1 MPFTRR
7 RSLAALGLA
16 ALAPTLQAQGAWPAR
31 PITLVI
37 PFPAGGHTDTIGRLL
52 AEQLAR
58 RLQQGVVVENRPGVN
73 GSLGTD
79 AVSRAAPDGYTLM
92 LGGVGTF
99 ALNPRIYTS
108 VRYDTLRDFTHIA
121 GVARSPNVLLAG
133 PHVPQQTVREVV
145 ARAKAQP
152 RSVNFALTGIGS
164 SGHMAMELLRQAA
177 GVEFNSVPYKGDAP
191 ATVDLLGGQVDL
203 LFLNS
208 VVAVPQVKAGKLRA
222 LAVTGAR
229 RNPLLPNVPTL
240 VESGWPQAVAD
251 SWNSLAGPR
260 GLPVAI
266 VERLNRE
273 VQDILAQPEVRDKL
287 AATGTETMSGQ
298 EAHTQAFVAAEVERW
313 AAVIQAARIRM
324 DS

>member
-1 MPFTRR
+1 MPLTRR
-7 RSLAALGLA
+7 STLAAMGLA
-16 ALAPTLQAQGAWPAR
+16 AWAPALRAQPVWPSRA
-31 PITLVI
+31 ITLVI

-52 AEQLAR
+52 AEHLAR
-58 RLQQGVVVENRPGVN
+58 RLQQSVVVENRPGVN
-73 GSLGTD
+73 GSLGTE
-79 AVSRAAPDGYTLM
+79 AVSRAAPDGHTLM

-99 ALNPRIYTS
+99 ALNPRVYPS

-260 GLPVAI
+260 GLPPAI

-273 VQDILAQPEVRDKL
+273 VQDILAQPEVREKL

-298 EAHTQAFVAAEVERW
+298 EAQTQAFVAAEVERW
-313 AAVIQAARIRM
+313 AAVIQAARIRLE
-324 DS
+324 S